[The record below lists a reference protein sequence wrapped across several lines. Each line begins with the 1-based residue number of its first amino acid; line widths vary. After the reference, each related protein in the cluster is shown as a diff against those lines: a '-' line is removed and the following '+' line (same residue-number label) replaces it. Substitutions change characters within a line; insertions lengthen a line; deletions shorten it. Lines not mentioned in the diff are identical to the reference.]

1 MEIPQIY
8 TINFEGG
15 KIISHIKKS
24 KYCIGYA
31 NIQIAMD
38 APYHGRVAD
47 ETIRSNGR
55 SETQFKDYNEKKL
68 INKLVEIFKYIKN
81 KDKKIIIQIARGR
94 SADSMFNE
102 VIKPILEKLKIIEY
116 ENKNGYRTSDY
127 YNYKKI
133 KQEFI
138 FVNIGMIA
146 ILTNPKKIKVGEICN
161 PIITYQIKN
170 FDEDKQKFKIN
181 ISKYEIFDEDKNILN
196 NFNFKKIILYGIDDD
211 MKFILPSIYSF
222 SSIKKL
228 ISKTKKS
235 LHKNLI
241 EG

>member
-1 MEIPQIY
+1 MKIPQIY
-8 TINFEGG
+8 TINYEGG
-15 KIISHIKKS
+15 KIISHVTKS
-24 KYCIGYA
+24 KYCVGYA

-38 APYHGRVAD
+38 TPYHGRVAD

-55 SETQFKDYNEKKL
+55 SETQFKNYNEKKL
-68 INKLVEIFKYIKN
+68 ISKLVEIFKCIKTKN
-81 KDKKIIIQIARGR
+81 KMIIIQIARGR
-94 SADSMFNE
+94 SADPMFNE

-116 ENKNGYRTSDY
+116 EIKNGYRTSDY

-161 PIITYQIKN
+161 PIITYQIKD
-170 FDEDKQKFKIN
+170 FDEEKQKFKIN
-181 ISKYEIFDEDKNILN
+181 LKKYENFDEEKNILN
-196 NFNFKKIILYGIDDD
+196 NFNIKKIILYGINDN
-211 MKFILPSIYSF
+211 MKFVIPSVYSF
-222 SSIKKL
+222 PSIKKL

-235 LHKNLI
+235 LDNLI
-241 EG
+241 